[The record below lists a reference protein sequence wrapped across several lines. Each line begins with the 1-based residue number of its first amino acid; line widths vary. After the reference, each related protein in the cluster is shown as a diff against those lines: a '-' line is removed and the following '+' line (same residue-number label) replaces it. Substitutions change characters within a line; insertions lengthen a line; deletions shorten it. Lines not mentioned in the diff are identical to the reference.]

1 MSGQKNGGFAA
12 LVHSAMEGK
21 KAKGDKDDGED
32 TANKAPSKG
41 LPATGLKKNTDEYK
55 NKVAEKKERKKQNG
69 GPRASPTPSRQSS
82 SSSIPSNADGSQDPR
97 TGDERRHDQE
107 GPAGRGPGGH
117 EPDLRL
123 NDGPM
128 HDSPQSERHAA
139 LPSIPAP
146 RGSAGDGTATPVP
159 PEYFRDNAQEDIPDR
174 SVRKAAMNDDPKGK
188 GKGRQQDINGHDSDF
203 DPEEHVESRTSG
215 QNRKMTDEVGR
226 LPEGL
231 QGVKPEAPPGSQ
243 NEIILAA
250 RLPDIHVSRLYL
262 SDPLPFLGDLS

>member
-21 KAKGDKDDGED
+21 KSRGDNDSGEETAK
-32 TANKAPSKG
+32 KAPSKG
-41 LPATGLKKNTDEYK
+41 LPATGLKKNTEEYK
-55 NKVAEKKERKKQNG
+55 KGASERREKQKVQNG

-82 SSSIPSNADGSQDPR
+82 SSSIPSNADGSEDPR

-128 HDSPQSERHAA
+128 HDSPQSERHVD

-174 SVRKAAMNDDPKGK
+174 SQRKAGSHEGVKGKGK
-188 GKGRQQDINGHDSDF
+188 GKGRQQDTNGEDSEF
-203 DPEEHVESRTSG
+203 DPEEHVESRNSG

-226 LPEGL
+226 LPDGL
-231 QGVKPEAPPGSQ
+231 KGVKPEAPPGSQ
-243 NEIILAA
+243 NEIVLAA
-250 RLPDIHVSRLYL
+250 RLPDIHVSPR
-262 SDPLPFLGDLS
+262 DLAETILEPS